1 MRLTRCILTAVTLA
15 ALSGCGDDPE
25 QVRKVREQR
34 VEITRL
40 SGELALLEEK
50 LGNLPADKSGDL
62 AVAKKQADDQAAE
75 ILKLEA
81 EIVNLDA
88 QRKALEDEL
97 ASYKRKYPVR

>member
-1 MRLTRCILTAVTLA
+1 MRLTRCILTAV
-15 ALSGCGDDPE
+15 ALTALTGCGDDPE

-34 VEITRL
+34 VEITKL

-50 LGNLPADKSGDL
+50 LRNLPEDKSGDL
-62 AVAKKQADDQAAE
+62 TVAKKQAEDQSAE

-81 EIVNLDA
+81 EIADLDA
-88 QRKALEDEL
+88 RRKALEDDL